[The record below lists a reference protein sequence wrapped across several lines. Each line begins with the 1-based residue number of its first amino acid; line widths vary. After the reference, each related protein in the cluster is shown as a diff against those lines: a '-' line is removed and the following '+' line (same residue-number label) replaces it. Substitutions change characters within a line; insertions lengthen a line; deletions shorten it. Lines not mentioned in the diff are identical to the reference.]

1 MKIYKYPLPS
11 FDCIIEMPRNAE
23 IKYVG
28 NQNGNIVLWAMINE
42 LDEISK
48 RCFKVFPTGANIDTG
63 NYIGTVLQVGGA
75 FVWHVFEIV

>member
-11 FDCIIEMPRNAE
+11 FDCIIEMPRNAK
-23 IKYVG
+23 IKCAG

-48 RCFKVFPTGANIDTG
+48 RRFKVFPTGADIEG
-63 NYIGTVLQVGGA
+63 EYIGTVLQVGGA